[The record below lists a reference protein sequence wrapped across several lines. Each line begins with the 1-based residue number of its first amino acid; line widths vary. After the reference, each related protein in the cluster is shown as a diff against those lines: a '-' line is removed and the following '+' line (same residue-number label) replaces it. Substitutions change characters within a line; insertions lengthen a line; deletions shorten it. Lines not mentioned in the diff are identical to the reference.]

1 MQKNELPLDTYLK
14 GNHPLQIE
22 IFRIVSELLEI
33 PSSEI
38 KAERD
43 DCGAPTL
50 YLKLLEMSSYI
61 HSAVPRMLN
70 WNK

>member
-1 MQKNELPLDTYLK
+1 MQNELAFDTYLK
-14 GNHPLQIE
+14 GNIQLQIE

-43 DCGAPTL
+43 DCGAQHF
-50 YLKLLEMSSYI
+50 I
-61 HSAVPRMLN
+61 
-70 WNK
+70 

>member
-1 MQKNELPLDTYLK
+1 MNWPLDNYLK

-33 PSSEI
+33 PQSEI
-38 KAERD
+38 NAERD

-50 YLKLLEMSSYI
+50 I
-61 HSAVPRMLN
+61 
-70 WNK
+70 